1 MCSRVHHRSF
11 RPCCQRLLSCSLRCT
26 SEAYWS
32 AVSNLDFSFGVFV
45 WLGSMTFNGAPG
57 RSGGLVS
64 IVEQLPAVVGQESS
78 HYFEV
83 WMRLPEELPV
93 HFFGLS
99 GYRSPGKSWTG
110 MFLGPGANIPLIGSV
125 DEAGELG
132 PHAGSQAHRARR
144 VGGVQYRARLQ
155 VPVPLP
161 HGSLPQAVE
170 LCMPGRVAVRDDL
183 VARRSKDLAVLD
195 EDSPKGVVAPLSGLF
210 GDPDCLSHPLR
221 IGMTR
226 GQHSPSPRHRIRDQD
241 CSPQHLPVSTISW
254 RGETPVRSC
263 RREGRG
269 KEKAPGGP
277 KARPGATRSFAEI
290 YRQKKKVL
298 LPWWNPWGRNPPW
311 RKLLCWNPP

>member
-1 MCSRVHHRSF
+1 MSSPGSSEDGSAQSHT
-11 RPCCQRLLSCSLRCT
+11 PSL
-26 SEAYWS
+26 
-32 AVSNLDFSFGVFV
+32 
-45 WLGSMTFNGAPG
+45 APMPQAP
-57 RSGGLVS
+57 VS
-64 IVEQLPAVVGQESS
+64 IVEQLPAVVGKESS

-161 HGSLPQAVE
+161 
-170 LCMPGRVAVRDDL
+170 
-183 VARRSKDLAVLD
+183 
-195 EDSPKGVVAPLSGLF
+195 
-210 GDPDCLSHPLR
+210 DCLSHPLR

-226 GQHSPSPRHRIRDQD
+226 GQHSPSPRPRIRDQD